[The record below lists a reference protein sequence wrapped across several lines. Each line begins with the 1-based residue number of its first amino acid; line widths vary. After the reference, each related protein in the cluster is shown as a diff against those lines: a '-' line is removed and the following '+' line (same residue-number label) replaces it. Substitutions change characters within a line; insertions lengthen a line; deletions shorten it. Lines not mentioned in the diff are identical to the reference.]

1 MAQPMFSGKQLP
13 KYHEGMLIVKMRSSS
28 RLRSALAATNERES
42 VLESSG
48 MSALSTFER
57 AGLIKQVIPLA
68 RPMQEERPII
78 GSRRAMAILATSI
91 EGISPDNINAGVNII
106 ELERDQDVSELQ
118 TALANEPNV
127 EFVSRVAV
135 RYLVSRT
142 QPKSSGVGIAAVPP
156 PASTMWNLAKIRWQ
170 EARALPSFQD
180 ATNIRVAVLDT
191 GIDSNHPDVQGK
203 VNSYVF
209 EHPGFSNA
217 SGEKDIIGH
226 GTHVAGTIAASINNN
241 LGINGICECQLDIWK
256 IFDDRP
262 DFMSCRLG
270 YAYFVDPVMYR
281 RALADCLEQDIDV
294 INLSIGGEGKP
305 DPQEQALFD
314 ALLANGTTIV
324 AAMGNERQEGNPTSY
339 PAAIGGVIAV
349 GATNIDD
356 TVANFSN
363 YGNHI
368 SISAPGVSIWSTL
381 PTYPGQFGFEAIC
394 TGRRPRLGRALQR
407 ETDYDAWDG
416 TSMATPHVVGAVAL
430 LLANKGRMNAAEV
443 RRQLMKTADQ
453 VPGMGGRDFHPD
465 FGAGRLN
472 LLRLLSEQLDSE

>member
-1 MAQPMFSGKQLP
+1 MAQPMFSGKPLP
-13 KYHEGMLIVKMRSSS
+13 EYHEGMLIVKMRSSL
-28 RLRSALAATNERES
+28 RLRATLAAPNERES
-42 VLESSG
+42 VLESSEL
-48 MSALSTFER
+48 SALSRFER

-68 RPMQEERPII
+68 RPMQEESPII
-78 GSRRAMAILATSI
+78 GSRRAMTTLATSI
-91 EGISPDNINAGVNII
+91 EGVSPGNINAGVNII
-106 ELERDQDVSELQ
+106 ELERDQDVLELQ
-118 TALANEPNV
+118 TALANEADV
-127 EFVSRVAV
+127 DYVSRVPV

-142 QPKSSGVGIAAVPP
+142 QPKNSGVGIATIPP

-191 GIDSNHPDVQGK
+191 GIDSNHPDLQGK
-203 VNSYVF
+203 VNSYEF
-209 EHPGFSNA
+209 EHPDFPNA

-226 GTHVAGTIAASINNN
+226 GTHVAGTIAASINKF
-241 LGINGICECQLDIWK
+241 GINGICQCQLYIWK

-262 DFMSCRLG
+262 DFMSCKLG
-270 YAYFVDPVMYR
+270 YNYFVDPVMYR
-281 RALADCLEQDIDV
+281 RALADCLDQDINV

-314 ALLANGTTIV
+314 ALLANDITIV
-324 AAMGNERQEGNPTSY
+324 AAMGNERSQGNPTSY

-349 GATNIDD
+349 GATTIND
-356 TVANFSN
+356 TFANFSN

-394 TGRRPRLGRALQR
+394 TGRRPRQGRALQR
-407 ETDYDAWDG
+407 ETDYDAWNG

-430 LLANKGRMNAAEV
+430 LLANKGKMNAAEV
-443 RRQLMKTADQ
+443 RRQLMKTADK
-453 VPGMGGRDFHPD
+453 VPGMGDRDFD
-465 FGAGRLN
+465 TNFGAGRLN
-472 LLRLLSEQLDSE
+472 LLRLLSE